1 VWKRNLLFV
10 LLCGCGLATV
20 AANMPRPGQR
30 ADRGRPIRNAVR
42 DDDFRRTHERLNAAF
57 RKDWA
62 DKQLA
67 PAAAAD
73 DLLVARR
80 LALGLT
86 GTIPSLEEMRALEA
100 SAPTARLDRWVD
112 RLLGDTRYHD
122 YFAERLARAYVGSDS
137 GPFIFYRRRRLVR
150 WLSDQLRD
158 GRPYDAL
165 VRELITS
172 SGFATSQPATNFLA
186 YTIDPDQQN
195 FHVDE
200 RKLAA
205 RVSRA
210 FLGVRIDC
218 AECHDHPFERWKQ
231 SDFEGL
237 AAFFAG
243 TRQRFTGIGDDPGDR
258 PLEVEDRTSGKLR
271 KVAAQV
277 PFDSDRLPEQGGARE
292 RLAAWVTAPHNE
304 HFSRAIANRV
314 WALLFGRGL
323 VEPVDDLRAGQPVP
337 PALAILADDFAAH
350 GFDLRRLIRLI
361 TASEVFRLDSRA
373 NPAVPGHEITP
384 EHDAAWA
391 AFPLRRLRSEQV
403 AGAIEQAASL
413 ETLDRETH
421 LLLRLQVLIE
431 QNQFT
436 ARYGDAGENELADDG
451 ATIPQRLL
459 LMNGELVQNRTR
471 NNPLQNASSQIALL
485 AASDREAV
493 EVAYLVVLSR
503 RPTPPEAEHFVE
515 QLAGSKQKQ
524 RAARLED
531 LCWTLIN
538 SVEFSWNH

>member
-1 VWKRNLLFV
+1 V
-10 LLCGCGLATV
+10 LLCCGGLVTV
-20 AANMPRPGQR
+20 AANMPRPGER
-30 ADRGRPIRNAVR
+30 ADRGRRVRGTVR
-42 DDDFRRTHERLNAAF
+42 DDDFRHTLQRVNAAF

-62 DKQLA
+62 DKHLL

-73 DLLVARR
+73 DLTVARR
-80 LALGLT
+80 LALGLM
-86 GTIPSLEEMRALEA
+86 GTIPSLEEVRVLEA
-100 SAPTARLDRWVD
+100 SAPAARLDRWVD
-112 RLLGDTRYHD
+112 HLLGDTRYHD

-165 VRELITS
+165 VRELIAS
-172 SGFATSQPATNFLA
+172 SGFATSRPATNFLA
-186 YTIDPDQQN
+186 FTINPEQQN

-210 FLGVRIDC
+210 FLGVRLDC

-231 SDFEGL
+231 ADFEGL

-243 TRQRFTGIGDDPGDR
+243 TRQRFTGIGDDPGNQ
-258 PLEVEDRTSGKLR
+258 PLEVEDRTSGKLH

-277 PFDSDRLPEQGGARE
+277 PLERDLLPELGPARQ
-292 RLAAWVTAPHNE
+292 RLAAWVTDPHNVY
-304 HFSRAIANRV
+304 FSRAIANRV
-314 WALLFGRGL
+314 WALLLGRGL
-323 VEPVDDLRAGQPVP
+323 VEPVDDLRTGRPMP

-350 GFDLRRLIRLI
+350 GFDLRRLVRLI
-361 TASEVFRLDSRA
+361 TASEVFRLESRA
-373 NPAVPGHEITP
+373 NPAARGHEITP
-384 EHDAAWA
+384 EHEAVWA

-413 ETLDRETH
+413 ETLDSQTH
-421 LLLRLQVLIE
+421 LLVRLQVLIE
-431 QNQFT
+431 ENQFK
-436 ARYGDAGENELADDG
+436 ARFGDAGENELSDAG
-451 ATIPQRLL
+451 ATIPQKLL
-459 LMNGELVQNRTR
+459 LMNGAMVSNRTR
-471 NNPLQNASSQIALL
+471 NNPLFNASSQIGLL
-485 AASDREAV
+485 AANDREAV
-493 EVAYLVVLSR
+493 EVAYLAVLSR
-503 RPTPPEAEHFVE
+503 RPTPPEAEHFVA
-515 QLAGSKQKQ
+515 QLAGSRRKQ

>member
-10 LLCGCGLATV
+10 LLCGCGLVTV

-30 ADRGRPIRNAVR
+30 ADRGRPVRGVVR
-42 DDDFRRTHERLNAAF
+42 DDDFRHTLERVNAAF

-62 DKQLA
+62 DKHLV

-80 LALGLT
+80 LALGLM
-86 GTIPSLEEMRALEA
+86 GTIPSLEEVRALEA
-100 SAPTARLDRWVD
+100 SAPAARLDRWVD

-122 YFAERLARAYVGSDS
+122 YFAERLARTYVGSDS
-137 GPFIFYRRRRLVR
+137 GPFILYRRRRLVR

-165 VRELITS
+165 VRELITA
-172 SGFATSQPATNFLA
+172 SGFATSEPATNFLVF
-186 YTIDPDQQN
+186 TIDADQKN

-243 TRQRFTGIGDDPGDR
+243 TRQRFTGMGDDPGNR

-277 PFDSDRLPEQGGARE
+277 PFDRQRLPEQGRARE
-292 RLAAWVTAPHNE
+292 RLAAWVTDPHNE
-304 HFSRAIANRV
+304 HFSRAITNRV
-314 WALLFGRGL
+314 WALIFGRGL

-384 EHDAAWA
+384 EHEAAWA

-436 ARYGDAGENELADDG
+436 ARFGDAGDNELTDVG
-451 ATIPQRLL
+451 ATIPQRLM
-459 LMNGELVQNRTR
+459 LMNGEMVHNRTR

-485 AASDREAV
+485 AANDREAV
-493 EVAYLVVLSR
+493 EVAYLAVLSR
-503 RPTPPEAEHFVE
+503 RPTPPEGAHFVE
-515 QLAGSKQKQ
+515 QLAGSHRKQ
-524 RAARLED
+524 RATQLED